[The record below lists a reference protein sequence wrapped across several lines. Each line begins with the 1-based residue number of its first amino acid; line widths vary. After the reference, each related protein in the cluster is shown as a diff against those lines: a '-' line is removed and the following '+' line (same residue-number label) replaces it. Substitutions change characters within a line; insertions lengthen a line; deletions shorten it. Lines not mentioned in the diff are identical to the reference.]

1 MTLIKNEHLEAELLS
16 AKTRYNNQQYIFST
30 TFETNL
36 ISIEELL
43 YLMDTEEGFYW
54 SNYDRTLEF
63 IGISPVVTVVS
74 DEVSNRFENIEQ
86 AYINLKHQIYSEKS
100 KPILFGGF
108 CFDESL
114 DQNQIW
120 DKFEKNE
127 FTLPKFLFIKE
138 ENEIKLIYCAHVDGE
153 LNKEHIETEIQN
165 LLRKP
170 TQKINFNKEVISSET
185 MEFSDWE
192 NMLNKAKDKINSGL
206 IKKIVLSRTY
216 ELEFTEEIPVSI
228 IANNLLEVQKGSYIF
243 LYKKNGA
250 CFIGAT
256 PERLV
261 QCDDQVM
268 YSACVAGSIKRGET
282 EEEDISLQNE
292 LLNDSKNLQ
301 EHQYVVDVVEKAM
314 ELYADNVEIPSKP
327 TILKNKF
334 IQHLYT
340 PVRGILKEFSTILKV
355 VGELHPTPALGGTPK
370 EEALSQIKDL
380 EPHSRGWYAAPIG
393 WIDLKGNGEFAVAIR
408 SGIIE
413 KNKALLYAGCGV
425 VEQSDPQSEYIETN
439 IKFRPMLS
447 ALRGNE

>member
-1 MTLIKNEHLEAELLS
+1 MTIIKNKHLEAELLS
-16 AKTRYNNQQYIFST
+16 AKTRYINQQFIFST

-36 ISIEELL
+36 TSIEELL
-43 YLMDTEEGFYW
+43 YLIDTEDGFYW

-63 IGISPVVTVVS
+63 LGLTPIVTVITN
-74 DEVSNRFENIEQ
+74 EENRFENIEQ
-86 AYINLKHQIYSEKS
+86 AYINLSNQIYSEKN
-100 KPILFGGF
+100 KPIIFGGF
-108 CFDESL
+108 CFDEKVEQS
-114 DQNQIW
+114 DIW
-120 DKFEKNE
+120 NKFEHNE
-127 FTLPKFLFIKE
+127 LTLPKFLFIKE
-138 ENEIKLIYCAHVDGE
+138 ENVIKLLYCSADNEE
-153 LNKEHIETEIQN
+153 LNKEKIEAEIDH
-165 LLRKP
+165 LLNRP
-170 TQKINFNKEVISSET
+170 SNNIVFNQEIINNNT
-185 MEFSDWE
+185 MEYAEWE
-192 NMLNKAKDKINSGL
+192 TMLNKAKDKINSG
-206 IKKIVLSRTY
+206 IIQKIVLSRTC

-243 LYKKNGA
+243 LYKKNGT

-261 QCDDQVM
+261 QCDDKVI
-268 YSACVAGSIKRGET
+268 YSACVAGSIKRGLT
-282 EEEDISLQNE
+282 EEEDINLQNE
-292 LLNDSKNLQ
+292 LLNDPKNLQ

-314 ELYADNVEIPSKP
+314 ELYANNVEIPSSP
-327 TILKNKF
+327 SILKNKF

-340 PVRGILKEFSTILKV
+340 PLKGTLKETSTLLKV

-393 WIDLKGNGEFAVAIR
+393 WIDFDGNGEFAVAIR

-425 VEQSDPQSEYIETN
+425 VDQSDPQSEYIETN